1 LKKEFDAEIKLIA
14 SSGGVFEVVADTELL
29 FSKKKLQ
36 RFPEDGEI
44 GMLIK
49 AGGTDGRRAFIFE

>member
-1 LKKEFDAEIKLIA
+1 LKKEFDTEIKLIP
-14 SSGGVFEVVADTELL
+14 STGGVFEVVVDKELL

-49 AGGTDGRRAFIFE
+49 VEGR